1 MNFFSNKSQ
10 IGNIDNTLI
19 CIETHKSVF
28 WVFNYL
34 MKMYLVKYFRVGE
47 EICIAKYS
55 PQLSHFLFRNGP
67 PESGLARVDANPQT
81 QHGRRF
87 KNHKPKTRC
96 RPFFI

>member
-34 MKMYLVKYFRVGE
+34 MKMYLVKYFRVEE
-47 EICIAKYS
+47 EICIEQNIPS
-55 PQLSHFLFRNGP
+55 LS
-67 PESGLARVDANPQT
+67 
-81 QHGRRF
+81 
-87 KNHKPKTRC
+87 KPNLT
-96 RPFFI
+96 

>member
-34 MKMYLVKYFRVGE
+34 MEMQSLISALAGGACHLLTTDFSASAFE
-47 EICIAKYS
+47 EK
-55 PQLSHFLFRNGP
+55 R
-67 PESGLARVDANPQT
+67 
-81 QHGRRF
+81 
-87 KNHKPKTRC
+87 K
-96 RPFFI
+96 